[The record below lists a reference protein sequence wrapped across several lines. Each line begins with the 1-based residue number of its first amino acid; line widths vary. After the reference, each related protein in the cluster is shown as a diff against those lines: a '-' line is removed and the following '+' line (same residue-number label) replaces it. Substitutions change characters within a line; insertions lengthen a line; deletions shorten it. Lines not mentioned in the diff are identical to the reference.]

1 MQASTQKGFTAP
13 VPVAEGVVQQSR
25 GNKVYTSSAQ
35 SIDLSTG
42 RAQVSSVVPDL
53 PHFTPK
59 DFQTNKK
66 VAEVPFER
74 KGQWTA
80 PKTFQVTYVQDGDGL
95 VGNVDGNKVDC
106 RITGIDAPETAKP
119 RKVPADPGQKYGPY
133 GKETI
138 EQLIKDKKV
147 EVRIST
153 DPMDKTGKSMENRS
167 LCLVTINGDSLSTAM
182 VEAGAAYVFNQ
193 YVKGEMSGELQAAE
207 DRARKK
213 GVGVWKDPNE
223 ERPWDYRYRTKDMY
237 KYPGS
242 SLNR

>member
-1 MQASTQKGFTAP
+1 MQASTQKGFSAP
-13 VPVAEGVVQQSR
+13 VPVAEGVVQQVK

-42 RAQVSSVVPDL
+42 RAQVSTAVPDL

-95 VGNVDGNKVDC
+95 VGNVDGNTVDC

-133 GKETI
+133 GKETL
-138 EQLIKDKKV
+138 ERLIKDKKV

-153 DPMDKTGKSMENRS
+153 DPTDKTGKSMENRS
-167 LCLVTINGDSLSTAM
+167 LCLVTINGDNLSTAM

-193 YVKGEMSGELQAAE
+193 YVKGEMSGELRAAE
-207 DRARKK
+207 ERARKK

-223 ERPWDYRYRTKDMY
+223 ERPWDYRNRTRNLY
-237 KYPGS
+237 KYPGQ
-242 SLNR
+242 